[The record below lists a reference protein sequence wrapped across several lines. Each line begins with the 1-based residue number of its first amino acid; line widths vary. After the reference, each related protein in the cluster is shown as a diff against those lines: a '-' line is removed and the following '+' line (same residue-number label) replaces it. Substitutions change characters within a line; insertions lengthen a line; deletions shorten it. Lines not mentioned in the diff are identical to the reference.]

1 MFRLPY
7 FLEAL
12 HGQRVRPGLAGLAAG
27 DKDVEDTVRFRSDV
41 QPRRAA
47 VRRARRCLGETGKAK
62 ASLARAIPAK
72 DAAWEDAALHRLF
85 QPEIKAALAK

>member
-1 MFRLPY
+1 M
-7 FLEAL
+7 
-12 HGQRVRPGLAGLAAG
+12 PGRASCSA
-27 DKDVEDTVRFRSDV
+27 SS
-41 QPRRAA
+41 PR
-47 VRRARRCLGETGKAK
+47 LGETGKAK